1 MQYYKHI
8 VSSVI
13 NTDIMTSDTSDKVAV
28 LGETATGIPAP
39 DVLLQQGAEG
49 KLYLTS
55 YQGQRCLV
63 KERFAKAYRHPD
75 LDRQLTRERMRAE
88 TKAIQRCHAAGIA
101 VPKILN
107 MDLESRRI
115 HMEYFEHGCTVKH
128 YILNVLAGHADAENL
143 LASLGDSI
151 GSVIGQMHKN
161 HIIHGDL
168 TTSNMLL
175 NPTAASAGAASVE
188 ADTDYTLVMID
199 FGLSHYNT
207 SPEDKGVDL
216 YVLERALLSTHSA
229 VMPQLFDHVLVAYR
243 RGNADGCSH
252 VIVKFEEVR
261 ARGRKRTMV
270 G

>member
-1 MQYYKHI
+1 MASEK
-8 VSSVI
+8 
-13 NTDIMTSDTSDKVAV
+13 TDTVTVGGKP
-28 LGETATGIPAP
+28 TPGIPAP

-55 YQGQRCLV
+55 YQGQRCLA

-88 TKAIQRCHAAGIA
+88 TKAIQRCQAAGIA

-107 MDLESRRI
+107 MDLETRRI

-128 YILNVLAGHADAENL
+128 YILNVLADHDDADKL
-143 LASLGDSI
+143 LATLGDSI
-151 GSVIGQMHKN
+151 GIVIGQMHRN

-175 NPTAASAGAASVE
+175 NPTAACDGAATVK
-188 ADTDYTLVMID
+188 ADTDYKLVMID

-229 VMPQLFDHVLVAYR
+229 VMPQLFDDVLVAYQ
-243 RGNADGCSH
+243 RGNTEGCSH